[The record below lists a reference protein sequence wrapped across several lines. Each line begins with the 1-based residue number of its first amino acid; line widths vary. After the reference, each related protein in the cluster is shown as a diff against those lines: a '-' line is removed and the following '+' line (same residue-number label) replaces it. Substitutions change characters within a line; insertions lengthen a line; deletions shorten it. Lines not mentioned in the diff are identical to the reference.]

1 MNIAFV
7 GQCFLIAD
15 KQTDEGVKG
24 PPIAFLHLGG
34 CVAGIVRDCTPNL
47 HGTNEPFE
55 KKMTEMKMTEMKMT
69 EMTEFIVVIG
79 NKKYSFVRR
88 PFGACLSAIT
98 PMRRK

>member
-7 GQCFLIAD
+7 GQCFLFANE
-15 KQTDEGVKG
+15 QTDEGVKG

-55 KKMTEMKMTEMKMT
+55 KKMTEMKMTEM
-69 EMTEFIVVIG
+69 TEFIVVIG